1 MIDLFAELR
10 RIVGALDA
18 DDIDYALCGGVA
30 LAIHG
35 IPRATLDADLMVRT
49 ADVDRVRRAIE
60 PLGYRLTGADMEFA
74 GGAVI
79 ISRLVKPDPDSEDA
93 LIVDLL
99 HATAPLAQVWNGRQR
114 LSWEHG
120 SISTVSRDGLIALKR
135 LRGSGQDQ
143 DDIDR
148 LRGVT

>member
-10 RIVGALDA
+10 LIVGALDA

-35 IPRATLDADLMVRT
+35 IPRATLDVDLLVRV
-49 ADVDRVRRAIE
+49 AEVDRARRALDS
-60 PLGYRLTGADMEFA
+60 LGYRLTGADMNFA

-99 HATAPLAQVWNGRQR
+99 HATRPLEQVWDGRQR
-114 LSWEHG
+114 LPWEHG

-143 DDIDR
+143 DDINK
-148 LRGVT
+148 LRSVT